1 MALAGNSGGRQDDG
15 AGWLWSHR
23 QTFLERLAA
32 QAYASCTLQDY
43 QLITRRF
50 CEAIEKRATGT
61 GDLNGAAME
70 RLRRAVLR
78 ELPQNPSNCVKYR
91 LGRFIDHLIEAGVVA
106 PPLPCAKKLTAR
118 ERLREEYLTYL
129 RRQCALAESTIHQC
143 MYYFDRF
150 LAFRFGDKPGD
161 LNAIMPDDI
170 VGFLCQLKAGSP
182 VRRQR
187 AVPSRLRT
195 LFKFLYWSGK
205 TRCNLACSLPRVAQ
219 PKTAHLPR
227 YLSPE
232 EIGRLIEA
240 VRTNDATGRR
250 NYAMLLLVA
259 RFGLRAPE
267 VTAIQLDDIDW
278 RAGEILIRGKGK
290 LHDRMP
296 LPAEVGEAMVEYIRN
311 GRVGDSRALFV
322 SARAPHVAFNDG
334 GIVNEVLRDA
344 FEKTGLKPPQKWVG
358 SHVLRHSLATDML
371 RKGASLD
378 EIADV
383 LRHRSRITTT
393 IYAKYDIDALRSIA
407 RGWPEGGDLR

>member
-1 MALAGNSGGRQDDG
+1 MAVNSGGGQDDG
-15 AGWLWSHR
+15 AVWLWSQR
-23 QTFLERLAA
+23 QAFLERLNAE
-32 QAYASCTLQDY
+32 AYASCTLQDY

-50 CEAIEKRATGT
+50 CEAIEKRTI
-61 GDLNGAAME
+61 GAGELDGVAME
-70 RLRRAVLR
+70 RLCRAVLTK
-78 ELPQNPSNCVKYR
+78 LPQHPSNHVKHR
-91 LGRFIDHLIEAGVVA
+91 LGLFIDYLTEAGFVA
-106 PPLPCAKKLTAR
+106 SPQPRAKKLTAR

-129 RRQCALAESTIHQC
+129 RKQCALAESTIHEC
-143 MYYFDRF
+143 MYFFDRF
-150 LAFRFGDKPGD
+150 LAFRFGDKLGD
-161 LNAIMPDDI
+161 LNAITPDD
-170 VGFLCQLKAGSP
+170 VVAFLCQTKPGSR
-182 VRRQR
+182 VRGQR

-195 LFKFLYWSGK
+195 LFKFLFWSGK
-205 TRCNLACSLPRVAQ
+205 TKRNLVHSLPRVAQ
-219 PKTAHLPR
+219 PKTADLPR

-232 EIGRLIEA
+232 EIRRLIEA

-259 RFGLRAPE
+259 RLGLRAPE
-267 VTAIQLDDIDW
+267 VIAIQLDDIDW

-322 SARAPHVAFNDG
+322 SARAPHVPFKDG

-371 RKGASLD
+371 HKGASLD

-407 RGWPEGGDLR
+407 RGWPVGGDLR